1 MIKGDKM
8 LTRRDFIKYTGITA
22 TTLLG
27 MGFLGCVKKEE
38 TKPTETPVET
48 TEVTKTPAKLYKD
61 EFILGYGKDHR
72 LKGGKWGIGFFPK
85 VNTLENLVEYDLKND
100 EYIPY
105 LAKKWDIES
114 NGKVITFELNKGI
127 KFSDGTEL
135 MADAVKF
142 TVLWLANNHPLGSE
156 TFENAEIV
164 DDYTVSIKYKEEGFF
179 NLAKMAEFHMS
190 IMSPKSVKPEGDP
203 KGEFVFPIGTGP
215 LKVVDYKEDQYA
227 VYEPNPYWYERFGL
241 KPKFKRFTVKI
252 IKDEDTR
259 VMALRS
265 GEVNAISDYSHGGS
279 DYTPRNQLG
288 VLQKEGYKVYKRII
302 PLTWIIAFNYQK
314 EPFNDVNLRKAV
326 DLAINREEVV
336 KIFDNQVLP
345 AKTLFVE
352 DAPGIKEAKAQGVVY
367 EYKPN
372 EAKQIVEEN
381 GYKGLNVNMIVD
393 KAQGDQILVSQLI
406 QQQLKEIGIN
416 VNLEILETGAY
427 KQRRDSG
434 DYDLRLYYIGGTD
447 RRFYL
452 RMFWRFHPA
461 RKWKAYVS
469 DRTGELCQKILKEFD
484 KEKRKQY
491 LIEFYKAIHE
501 EHGVVPLY
509 FDIMTVVT
517 APNVDASYDVIFKW
531 PNGIGVGEPLFY
543 GVGVK
548 A

>member
-27 MGFLGCVKKEE
+27 MGFLGCVRRES
-38 TKPTETPVET
+38 KPTETST
-48 TEVTKTPAKLYKD
+48 STKVYKE
-61 EFILGYGKDHR
+61 EFVLGYGKDHR
-72 LKGGKWGIGFFPK
+72 LKGGKWGVGFFPK
-85 VNTLENLVEYDLKND
+85 VNTLEKLVEYDLKND

-105 LAKKWDIES
+105 LAKKWDTES
-114 NGKVITFELNKGI
+114 NGRVITFELNKGI

-142 TVLWLANNHPLGSE
+142 TVLWLAKNHPLGSE
-156 TFENAEIV
+156 TFESAEIV
-164 DDYTVSIKYKEEGFF
+164 DDYTVTIKYKEDGFF

-241 KPKFKRFTVKI
+241 KPKFTRFIVKI

-288 VLQKEGYKVYKRII
+288 VLKKEGYKVFKRYE
-302 PLTWIIAFNYQK
+302 PLTWVIAFNYKK
-314 EPFNDVNLRKAV
+314 EPFSDVKLRKAV
-326 DLAINREEVV
+326 DLAVNRDEVV

-345 AKTLFVE
+345 AKMLFIE

-367 EYKPN
+367 EYKPD
-372 EAKQIVEEN
+372 EAKRIVEEN
-381 GYKGLNVNMIVD
+381 DYKGLEVTMIVD

-406 QQQLKEIGIN
+406 QQQLNDVGLN
-416 VNLEILETGAY
+416 VNLEILESGAY
-427 KQRRDSG
+427 KQKRDSG

-447 RRFYL
+447 RRFYM
-452 RMFWRFHPA
+452 RMYWRFYPGN
-461 RKWKAYVS
+461 KWSAYVS
-469 DRTGELCQKILKEFD
+469 DKTGELCKKILKEFD

-491 LIEFYKAIHE
+491 LIEFYKAIYE

-517 APNVDASYDVIFKW
+517 AKNVDASYDVLFKW
-531 PNGIGVGEPLFY
+531 PNGIEIGEPLFY